1 MSWKD
6 SRKKEIQKLFELIE
20 TKYSIA
26 KEELI
31 SKSRKKK
38 LVAAR
43 KLFMNLLYEL
53 YEIDNMTHT
62 DISKIINLDRTSF
75 IHHRNAHLNEYDRYK
90 DYKRDYDCFKKEF
103 ETLLK

>member
-1 MSWKD
+1 MNWKD
-6 SRKKEIQKLFELIE
+6 SRKKEIDKLFELIE

-75 IHHRNAHLNEYDRYK
+75 IHHRNTHLNEYDRYK
-90 DYKRDYDCFKKEF
+90 DYKRDYDGFKKEF
-103 ETLLK
+103 IVSIS